1 MILVTG
7 GAGFI
12 GSATVQALTD
22 LGETCVLAQR
32 RDATPRDDRNIVERV
47 DIADRDALLDIGTR
61 HKITG
66 IVHLAFSM
74 PWPPGVDDPVT
85 GTRKALRGMVNIV
98 EAAQEWDVTRLSV
111 ASTIGVYMGTS
122 GVDGWREDAPLPL
135 TSGHVIPTFKKV
147 GEILAHHLADTTGL
161 DIVNLRIGGIWGP
174 GKRGADPFFPV
185 RQLIQ
190 AAVNG
195 TTPDLS
201 TLISPA
207 YAEDALDICYVRDC
221 GRAIAQLQLADKLN
235 HRTYNVASGHATS
248 NAEIATAIRK
258 VIPDAQV
265 DLPTGGSGERSYL
278 DITRLRADTGY
289 TPEYDLDRA
298 VADYIAWLRAGNDR

>member
-12 GSATVQALTD
+12 GSATVQALND

-32 RDATPRDDRNIVERV
+32 REAAPHDDRNVVERV
-47 DIADRDALLDIGTR
+47 DITDRDALLDIGAR

-74 PWPPGVDDPVT
+74 PWPPGVDEPVT
-85 GTRKALRGMVNIV
+85 GARKALQGQLNIV

-122 GVDGWREDAPLPL
+122 GVHGWREDTPLPL
-135 TSGHVIPTFKKV
+135 TSGHVIPAFKKV

-161 DIVNLRIGGIWGP
+161 DIVNLRIGAIWGP

-185 RQLIQ
+185 RQLVL
-190 AAVNG
+190 AAVRG

-201 TLISPA
+201 ALLSPA

-221 GRAIAQLQLADKLN
+221 GRAIAQLQLAEKLN
-235 HRTYNVASGHATS
+235 HRTYNIANGRATS
-248 NAEIATAIRK
+248 NAEVAAAIRK
-258 VIPDAQV
+258 VVPDAQV
-265 DLPTGGSGERSYL
+265 DLPTGGTGERAYL
-278 DITRLRADTGY
+278 DITRLREDTGY
-289 TPEYDLDRA
+289 SPAYDLDHA
-298 VADYIAWLRAGNDR
+298 VADYITWLRAGNDR